1 MKLVLFVLLCMW
13 CYSYFKFRRTIR
25 YKEQVNSYIEQLY
38 AQDQSDIILLQLASS
53 YTECQKYKSALI
65 CYNKLDISKIDGRLF
80 GGDTQLRSHI
90 EMNIKFCQ
98 KPLPWTKE
106 PKDHNRSWLHN
117 FLLFRLGGQRIRLI
131 SNNVILEANS
141 AIRSG
146 AFRA

>member
-1 MKLVLFVLLCMW
+1 MKLFLFALLCMW
-13 CYSYFKFRRTIR
+13 CFSYFKFRRTIR

-38 AQDQSDIILLQLASS
+38 VQNKSDIILLQLASS

-65 CYNKLDISKIDGRLF
+65 CYNKLDVSKIDGRLF
-80 GGDTQLRSHI
+80 GGDTQLHSHI
-90 EMNIKFCQ
+90 EMNIKFCK

-106 PKDHNRSWLHN
+106 PRDHNHSWLHN
-117 FLLFRLGGQRIRLI
+117 FLLIRLGGPRIRLI

-146 AFRA
+146 AFRL